1 MKKKTILFTS
11 MTLALANVDGAA
23 QTPHLGS
30 APIDSVINALTL
42 DEKLDLLIGS
52 EGNVKSEAKVTIGN
66 SSTLVPGAAGQLNA
80 IPRLGIPSTVMA
92 DGAAGLR
99 IDSTRQ
105 GSYRT
110 FYCTHFPISTVMS
123 ATWNTKLVGEVGSA
137 LGSEVKHYG
146 VDVLLAPS
154 TNIQRN
160 PLNGRNYE
168 YYSEDPLLSGLMCA
182 AMIRGV
188 QSHGVGTCL
197 KHFALNNQETNRSG
211 NNVIGSPRTF
221 REIYLKPFEIAV
233 KEAQPWTVMSS
244 YNKING
250 TMASQRCDL
259 LTEILRH
266 EWHFDG
272 LVMSDWLGGNDA
284 VAQVQAGND
293 LLMPG
298 QLSQREAI
306 KKAVL
311 NGRLSLE
318 LVDRNVKHV
327 LQYIQRTPRFNG
339 YVADNM
345 PDLKAHAL
353 VTRKAAIEGM
363 VLLKNQK
370 NTLPLSTKTTPHVA
384 LFGRTSYDFIAGGSG
399 SGNVNHAYVVS
410 LLDGLKGAGFTMDE
424 KLRTAYEE
432 YLPEQK
438 KLQPKTTGPLAALL
452 PKPLVPEMPLD
463 EQLLAQS
470 AANNDL
476 AIITIGKISGEF
488 ADRKLT
494 DDFNLSE
501 AEQTMLAQVA
511 KAFHKVGKKVVV
523 ILNVCGVIE
532 TKSWVGQADAV
543 LLAWLPGQ
551 EGGNSVA
558 DLLVGKDSP
567 SARLPMT
574 WPLSYNDVP
583 SKNDF
588 PKTDEI
594 SDELLTS
601 SMINQTTEEHRE
613 PQKNFDYT
621 VYNDSLN
628 VGYRYY
634 TTQQVPVAYPFGYGL
649 SYTTFKYGDLKVSA
663 DEQGNLTIAVEVKN
677 VGKVAGKEVVQI
689 YVSAPGIDLPKPE
702 RELKAFAKTNQLQ
715 PGESQVVT
723 LQVPYRSLAS
733 FNEVDS
739 QWQVEEGNYKVM
751 VARHASDPKP
761 KTVQIHLNG
770 SVVEKVRPCLLEEQ
784 K

>member
-11 MTLALANVDGAA
+11 MTLALANVDCAA

-105 GSYRT
+105 GSDRT

-137 LGSEVKHYG
+137 LGCEMKHYG

-188 QSHGVGTCL
+188 QSHGVGACL

-339 YVADNM
+339 YVADNT

-353 VTRKAAIEGM
+353 VTREAAIEGM

-370 NTLPLSTKTTPHVA
+370 NTLPLSTKSTPHVA

-438 KLQPKTTGPLAALL
+438 KLQPKATGPLAA
-452 PKPLVPEMPLD
+452 
-463 EQLLAQS
+463 
-470 AANNDL
+470 
-476 AIITIGKISGEF
+476 
-488 ADRKLT
+488 
-494 DDFNLSE
+494 
-501 AEQTMLAQVA
+501 
-511 KAFHKVGKKVVV
+511 
-523 ILNVCGVIE
+523 CC
-532 TKSWVGQADAV
+532 
-543 LLAWLPGQ
+543 
-551 EGGNSVA
+551 
-558 DLLVGKDSP
+558 P
-567 SARLPMT
+567 S
-574 WPLSYNDVP
+574 
-583 SKNDF
+583 
-588 PKTDEI
+588 
-594 SDELLTS
+594 
-601 SMINQTTEEHRE
+601 H
-613 PQKNFDYT
+613 
-621 VYNDSLN
+621 
-628 VGYRYY
+628 
-634 TTQQVPVAYPFGYGL
+634 
-649 SYTTFKYGDLKVSA
+649 
-663 DEQGNLTIAVEVKN
+663 
-677 VGKVAGKEVVQI
+677 
-689 YVSAPGIDLPKPE
+689 
-702 RELKAFAKTNQLQ
+702 
-715 PGESQVVT
+715 
-723 LQVPYRSLAS
+723 
-733 FNEVDS
+733 
-739 QWQVEEGNYKVM
+739 
-751 VARHASDPKP
+751 
-761 KTVQIHLNG
+761 
-770 SVVEKVRPCLLEEQ
+770 
-784 K
+784 